1 MNADG
6 RSRDSRFSLCEDD
19 CLLNQMTLLETESYL
34 CTALLVVLPQPS
46 FPLMWEENTSVN
58 ASGCHVD
65 EMMPKYLQNEVDLE

>member
-1 MNADG
+1 
-6 RSRDSRFSLCEDD
+6 
-19 CLLNQMTLLETESYL
+19 MTLLETESYL